1 MEITTLTTKINKLK
15 LKISNE
21 EDEILDIDEQI
32 KLLKLKRKEK
42 LQKVETMKEKIN
54 DYRAQR
60 KELKQQSKDEEN
72 NEAIEPVNITSIPSE
87 IMHNYIAK
95 YLLDD
100 KRPFISNITRTKI
113 YKTLETKQDLYL
125 NNLLFGKPMLPFIH
139 KEDFNTFTEHNLNE
153 NKYFI
158 QYIERLFKLNFGV
171 EVSINV
177 NVKYFYKQYKN
188 ENNKLNWRINIV
200 DIETLNAVATIS
212 DFKISMSY
220 EKHDIIFCSRYRTLK
235 RQCMIK
241 DTKIISI
248 ISELENY
255 IIEYKKRYTSF
266 VEDFNVFQDDDSD
279 SEDVGF

>member
-1 MEITTLTTKINKLK
+1 MEISNLTTKINKLK

-21 EDEILDIDEQI
+21 EEEILDIDEQI

-100 KRPFISNITRTKI
+100 KRPFISDITRTKI

-125 NNLLFGKPMLPFIH
+125 NNLLFGKPMLPFIF
-139 KEDFNTFTEHNLNE
+139 KEDFNKFTEHNLNE

-158 QYIERLFKLNFGV
+158 QYIERLFKFNFDV
-171 EVSINV
+171 EVSIKV
-177 NVKYFYKQYKN
+177 DVRYFFKQDK
-188 ENNKLNWRINIV
+188 NNKLNWAIYIV
-200 DIETLNAVATIS
+200 DLETLSGLGFIS
-212 DFKISMSY
+212 EFKISMSY
-220 EKHDIIFCSRYRTLK
+220 EKHDIFSSRSRTLK

-241 DTKIISI
+241 DTKIMSI

-279 SEDVGF
+279 SDNDVGF

>member
-1 MEITTLTTKINKLK
+1 MEITNLTTKINKLK
-15 LKISNE
+15 LKISDE
-21 EDEILDIDEQI
+21 EEEILDIDEQI

-100 KRPFISNITRTKI
+100 KRPFISNITSTKI

-125 NNLLFGKPMLPFIH
+125 NNFLFGKPRLPFIF
-139 KEDFNTFTEHNLNE
+139 KEDFNKFTEHNLNE

-158 QYIERLFKLNFGV
+158 QYIERLFKFNFDV
-171 EVSINV
+171 EVSIKV
-177 NVKYFYKQYKN
+177 DVRYFFKQDK
-188 ENNKLNWRINIV
+188 NNKLNWAIYIV
-200 DIETLNAVATIS
+200 DLETLSGLGFIS
-212 DFKISMSY
+212 EFKISMSY

-279 SEDVGF
+279 SDNDVGF

>member
-1 MEITTLTTKINKLK
+1 MEIPTLTTKINKLK

-60 KELKQQSKDEEN
+60 KELKQQSKDEEHH
-72 NEAIEPVNITSIPSE
+72 EAIEPVNITSIPSD
-87 IMHNYIAK
+87 IMHKYIAK
-95 YLLDD
+95 YLLDKND
-100 KRPFISNITRTKI
+100 KRPFISDITSTKI

-125 NNLLFGKPMLPFIH
+125 NNLLFGKPRLPFIH
-139 KEDFNTFTEHNLNE
+139 KNNFNKFTEHNLNE
-153 NKYFI
+153 NKYFV
-158 QYIERLFKLNFGV
+158 QYIERLFKLNFDV
-171 EVSINV
+171 EVSIKV
-177 NVKYFYKQYKN
+177 DVRYFFKQDK
-188 ENNKLNWRINIV
+188 NNKLNWAIYIV
-200 DIETLNAVATIS
+200 DLETLSGLGFIS

-279 SEDVGF
+279 SEIGF

>member
-1 MEITTLTTKINKLK
+1 MKATNRNKLK

-21 EDEILDIDEQI
+21 EEEILDIDEQI

-60 KELKQQSKDEEN
+60 KELKQQSKDEEHH
-72 NEAIEPVNITSIPSE
+72 EAIEPVNITSIPSD
-87 IMHNYIAK
+87 IMHKYIAK
-95 YLLDD
+95 YLLDKND
-100 KRPFISNITRTKI
+100 KRPFISDITSTKI

-125 NNLLFGKPMLPFIH
+125 NNLLFGKPRLPIIF
-139 KEDFNTFTEHNLNE
+139 KEDFNKFTEHNLNE

-158 QYIERLFKLNFGV
+158 QYIERLFKLNFDV
-171 EVSINV
+171 KVSINID
-177 NVKYFYKQYKN
+177 VKYFFKQYKKD
-188 ENNKLNWRINIV
+188 NNKLNWRINIV

-212 DFKISMSY
+212 DFKISLSY
-220 EKHDIIFCSRYRTLK
+220 EKHDIFSSRSRSLR
-235 RQCMIK
+235 RQCMIN

-279 SEDVGF
+279 SDNDVGF